1 MREFVWRLDE
11 MPRKGTIVVVAHGSQ
26 SLRWAYLPDG
36 ATRLDVESAITQG
49 YRWYKSAVDCQATI
63 LKDTNI
69 TDYWRFTVLP
79 ATENMAVNKQPLR
92 EAGTIVETTYKSQV
106 YALSEYSEANVA
118 GVLVASAQI
127 AIRHIPA
134 YTSQFFERLEPSN
147 SEIQAR
153 PAFPLPPVTIIMV
166 DSSFRHWLWQTV
178 SDIKIL
184 LLRS

>member
-36 ATRLDVESAITQG
+36 ATRLDVESAITQD

-79 ATENMAVNKQPLR
+79 ATPPRQ
-92 EAGTIVETTYKSQV
+92 AGTIVETTSKSQV
-106 YALSEYSEANVA
+106 YALPEYSEANV
-118 GVLVASAQI
+118 VAYS
-127 AIRHIPA
+127 
-134 YTSQFFERLEPSN
+134 
-147 SEIQAR
+147 
-153 PAFPLPPVTIIMV
+153 
-166 DSSFRHWLWQTV
+166 
-178 SDIKIL
+178 
-184 LLRS
+184 